1 MPALLVLLFIVVPL
15 VELFI
20 LIQVGQVIGP
30 LWTIA
35 ALVVVS
41 VLGAWLVRREGPR
54 AWRRFREALE
64 QGRLPTDEVIEG
76 ALVLFGGV
84 LLLTPGFL
92 SDALGL
98 VLMIPPT
105 RALIA
110 GQLKRRL
117 GARMSMSIL
126 GTGRRRRPP
135 RRDDVVDVQVIN
147 VERGK
152 APTNGDINSR
162 DSG

>member
-15 VELFI
+15 VELFL

-54 AWRRFREALE
+54 AWRRFRDALE

-92 SDALGL
+92 SDALGV

-105 RALIA
+105 RALVA

-117 GARMSMSIL
+117 GARMSLSIF
-126 GTGRRRRPP
+126 GTGRRRRPA
-135 RRDDVVDVQVIN
+135 RRDDVVDVEVIN

-152 APTNGDINSR
+152 ATSNGEINSR
-162 DSG
+162 DAG

>member
-1 MPALLVLLFIVVPL
+1 VPVLLVVLFIVVPL
-15 VELFI
+15 VELAV

-35 ALVVVS
+35 ALVAVS

-54 AWRRFREALE
+54 AWRRFRDALE

-98 VLMIPPT
+98 VLMVPPT

-110 GQLKRRL
+110 TVLKRRL
-117 GARMSMSIL
+117 GARMSVSIL
-126 GTGRRRRPP
+126 GTGGRARP
-135 RRDDVVDVQVIN
+135 RRDDVVDVEVIN
-147 VERGK
+147 VERRP
-152 APTNGDINSR
+152 APSNGEINSR
-162 DSG
+162 DTG

>member
-15 VELFI
+15 VELFL

-54 AWRRFREALE
+54 AWRRFRDALE

-105 RALIA
+105 RALVA

-117 GARMSMSIL
+117 GARMSLSIF
-126 GTGRRRRPP
+126 GTGRRSRPA
-135 RRDDVVDVQVIN
+135 RRDDVVDVEVIN

-152 APTNGDINSR
+152 ATSNGEINSR
-162 DSG
+162 DTG

>member
-15 VELFI
+15 VELFL

-54 AWRRFREALE
+54 AWRRFREALD

-105 RALIA
+105 RALVA

-117 GARMSMSIL
+117 GARMSLSIF
-126 GTGRRRRPP
+126 GTGRRSRPA
-135 RRDDVVDVQVIN
+135 RRDDVVDVEVIN

-152 APTNGDINSR
+152 ATSNGEINSR
-162 DSG
+162 DTG